1 MGIEPGFELLGR
13 LYELGE
19 QEEVL
24 DRYLPLWN
32 RLLETELELM
42 PGARSILRMFSDAAI
57 PTALVTSGDA
67 EYANL
72 VTTRLGLQS
81 LFRCVITSDQ
91 VQRLKPSPDPYL
103 TAANC
108 LQTPS
113 ACVVAFEDS
122 GSSVAS
128 VVAAGMYC
136 VAVNRDVHTRQE
148 LAAAQMRITS
158 LKKFQASNMMSM
170 FGTSAG

>member
-1 MGIEPGFELLGR
+1 M
-13 LYELGE
+13 
-19 QEEVL
+19 
-24 DRYLPLWN
+24 
-32 RLLETELELM
+32 
-42 PGARSILRMFSDAAI
+42 
-57 PTALVTSGDA
+57 
-67 EYANL
+67 
-72 VTTRLGLQS
+72 
-81 LFRCVITSDQ
+81 
-91 VQRLKPSPDPYL
+91 

-113 ACVVAFEDS
+113 ARVVAFEDS
-122 GSSVAS
+122 ESGVAS

-158 LKKFQASNMMSM
+158 LEEVHASDMMSM